1 MVNANQTPAPKTV
14 WTKFGDD
21 SRDQARKKL
30 FETAS
35 VLTVDQI
42 KEIYPRLKKVLDEMT
57 GQFLWPAVRTAHKVM
72 KVKEEN
78 FVFALFV
85 KDGIGIPISKKTKN
99 WDDLA
104 DAP

>member
-21 SRDQARKKL
+21 SLDAARKNL
-30 FETAS
+30 FSNAS

-57 GQFLWPAVRTAHKVM
+57 GQFLWPAVRDAHKAR
-72 KVKEEN
+72 KVEKEH
-78 FVFALFV
+78 FVSALFV
-85 KDGIGIPISKKTKN
+85 QKGLTTPICKKSKN